1 MTQGILLEA
10 DRFRRDLEY
19 TAIDEP
25 PSHSLSRV
33 IKELIGH
40 VLLSGKMYQYFRKV
54 AGDDNFKIRGIEARQ
69 RSTLPFIEDV

>member
-1 MTQGILLEA
+1 MTKCTLLDA
-10 DRFRRDLEY
+10 DGFSRDREY

-33 IKELIGH
+33 IKELIGR